1 MNKFIEN
8 LTNAQQLNDHHCHW
22 LVRLR
27 CPGGRTAAI
36 PSEKSAR
43 ISIVRVISTLD
54 VNHKRR
60 STGPDLQQ
68 RSIDLN
74 TKNSTKR

>member
-8 LTNAQQLNDHHCHW
+8 LTNAQQFNDHHCHW

-27 CPGGRTAAI
+27 CPAVEQML

-43 ISIVRVISTLD
+43 ISILISTLD

-68 RSIDLN
+68 KSIELN
-74 TKNSTKR
+74 TKSSTKR

>member
-27 CPGGRTAAI
+27 CPGGRTAATFR
-36 PSEKSAR
+36 KVCAHFNR
-43 ISIVRVISTLD
+43 TC
-54 VNHKRR
+54 N
-60 STGPDLQQ
+60 
-68 RSIDLN
+68 
-74 TKNSTKR
+74 